1 MKGHE
6 FVLSCKLNN
15 STPRAVF
22 VEFVGE
28 PDSSLPIPVVVAKPF
43 ERDYRWARDLV
54 VHVSGIDSEAVFEAV
69 EALKLFKAR
78 RIFAHYLETP
88 TPILWDSERDA

>member
-22 VEFVGE
+22 VEFDGE
-28 PDSSLPIPVVVAKPF
+28 PDPTLPVPVVVAAPF
-43 ERDYRWARDLV
+43 ERDYRWAKDLV
-54 VHVSGIDSEAVFEAV
+54 VHVVGIDSNAVFRAV
-69 EALKLFKAR
+69 EAIKRCGASRVL
-78 RIFAHYLETP
+78 AHYQETIP
-88 TPILWDSERDA
+88 GLLWDSERDV

>member
-6 FVLSCKLNN
+6 FVLTCQVKGRL
-15 STPRAVF
+15 PRAVF
-22 VEFVGE
+22 VDFDGE
-28 PDSSLPIPVVVAKPF
+28 PDPSLPIPVVVAKPF

-69 EALKLFKAR
+69 EALKRFGPS
-78 RIFAHYLETP
+78 RIIATYLETRP
-88 TPILWDSERDA
+88 MLIWDSEIDQ